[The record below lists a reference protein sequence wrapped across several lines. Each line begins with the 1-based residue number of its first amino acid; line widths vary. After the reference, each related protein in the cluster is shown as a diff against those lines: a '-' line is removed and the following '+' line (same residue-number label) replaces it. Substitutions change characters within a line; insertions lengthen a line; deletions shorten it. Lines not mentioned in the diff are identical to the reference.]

1 MRRALLTLTLT
12 MVITCAG
19 TSYLAGSAL
28 SEPAVRPIG
37 PAPADLNTVD
47 VEFAGVK
54 GWFVPAGENAPCLLL
69 MHGVRSDRRSMIER
83 ARLLRQAGYSA
94 LLFDFQA
101 HGESPGEHITFG
113 YRESSN
119 ARAAVSFL
127 RSRFKCSKV
136 GALGQ
141 SLGGA
146 AALLG
151 KEPIKVDA
159 LVLES
164 VYPTID
170 EAVAARLKLRLG
182 EAGALLAPLLTLQ
195 LKPRLGIDPEDL
207 RPISRIGQFHGPV
220 LVMAGME
227 DKHTPIEEAERL
239 FAAAKEPK
247 EFWAVP
253 GAAHVDLQRFEPV
266 VYRQKL
272 LGFLAKHL
280 GPPRLVAETQE

>member
-1 MRRALLTLTLT
+1 MWRALLALALT
-12 MVITCAG
+12 MVIAG
-19 TSYLAGSAL
+19 AGASYLAGSAL
-28 SEPAVRPIG
+28 SAPVVRTIG
-37 PAPADLNTVD
+37 PAPADLSAVD
-47 VEFAGVK
+47 VEFSGVK
-54 GWFVPAGENAPCLLL
+54 GWFVPSGENAPCLLL

-127 RSRFKCSKV
+127 RSRFKCSKI

-146 AALLG
+146 ATLLG
-151 KEPIKVDA
+151 EEPIEVDA

-164 VYPTID
+164 VYSTID

-182 EAGALLAPLLTLQ
+182 KAGALLAPLLTLQ
-195 LKPRLGIDPEDL
+195 LKPRLGIDPEEL

-220 LVMAGME
+220 LVMAGTE
-227 DKHTPIEEAERL
+227 DKHTPIEEAKRL
-239 FAAAKEPK
+239 FAAANEPK
-247 EFWAVP
+247 EFWAVL

-272 LGFLAKHL
+272 LDFLAKHV
-280 GPPRLVAETQE
+280 GAPSEVEEQE

>member
-1 MRRALLTLTLT
+1 MRQSLLALTLTI
-12 MVITCAG
+12 MITGASA
-19 TSYLAGSAL
+19 SYLAGSAL
-28 SEPAVRPIG
+28 SAPAVRSIG
-37 PAPADLNTVD
+37 PAPADLRAVD

-69 MHGVRSDRRSMIER
+69 MHGVRSNRRSMIER

-101 HGESPGEHITFG
+101 HGESSGEHITFG

-119 ARAAVSFL
+119 ARAAVSLL

-136 GALGQ
+136 GAIGQ

-151 KEPIKVDA
+151 EKPIEVDA

-182 EAGALLAPLLTLQ
+182 VTVHCRASFTTA
-195 LKPRLGIDPEDL
+195 I
-207 RPISRIGQFHGPV
+207 
-220 LVMAGME
+220 
-227 DKHTPIEEAERL
+227 
-239 FAAAKEPK
+239 
-247 EFWAVP
+247 
-253 GAAHVDLQRFEPV
+253 
-266 VYRQKL
+266 
-272 LGFLAKHL
+272 
-280 GPPRLVAETQE
+280 